1 MGHSNSYQ
9 PINCEIH
16 DGYELACMRRAIHTF
31 EWQEDGSNQSETLRF
46 LDLEYTGGQEFL
58 LAENQ
63 SGEKFRIRLDRITT
77 KLPY

>member
-1 MGHSNSYQ
+1 MEHSDSYQ

-16 DGYELACMRRAIHTF
+16 DGYELACMRRAVHTLT
-31 EWQEDGSNQSETLRF
+31 WQEDESSQKETLRF

-58 LAENQ
+58 IAENQ
-63 SGEKFRIRLDRITT
+63 SGEKLRIRLDRITT

>member
-1 MGHSNSYQ
+1 MEHSDSYQ

-16 DGYELACMRRAIHTF
+16 DGYELACIRRAVHTLT
-31 EWQEDGSNQSETLRF
+31 WQEGENSQKETLRF

-58 LAENQ
+58 IAENQ
-63 SGEKFRIRLDRITT
+63 SGEKLRIRLDRITT